1 VHYGR
6 PRLFEPHDRDTALLL
21 GDYLYAH
28 GLVRIASLGNTV
40 AVHDLAELISVCAR
54 LRGED
59 EPGDG
64 IVWAAT
70 ALELGT
76 GTLDRPRAAYRD
88 TGDLDAF
95 AALVGDADAALAR
108 HAERVGYA

>member
-1 VHYGR
+1 M
-6 PRLFEPHDRDTALLL
+6 
-21 GDYLYAH
+21 
-28 GLVRIASLGNTV
+28 RIASLGNTV

-70 ALELGT
+70 ALELGS
-76 GTLDRPRAAYRD
+76 GALDQPRSAYRES
-88 TGDLDAF
+88 GDLGAF
-95 AALVGDADAALAR
+95 AALVRDADAALAR
-108 HAERVGYA
+108 HAERVGYAR

>member
-1 VHYGR
+1 M
-6 PRLFEPHDRDTALLL
+6 
-21 GDYLYAH
+21 
-28 GLVRIASLGNTV
+28 
-40 AVHDLAELISVCAR
+40 
-54 LRGED
+54 RGED

-76 GTLDRPRAAYRD
+76 GELEAPRTAFRE

-95 AALVGDADAALAR
+95 AGLLRRADAALAR
-108 HAERVGYA
+108 HAERISYAR

>member
-1 VHYGR
+1 M
-6 PRLFEPHDRDTALLL
+6 
-21 GDYLYAH
+21 
-28 GLVRIASLGNTV
+28 RIASLGNTV

-76 GTLDRPRAAYRD
+76 GTLAEPRAAYRER
-88 TGDLDAF
+88 GDLHAF
-95 AALVGDADAALAR
+95 AALVHDAEAALAR
-108 HAERVGYA
+108 HAERISYAR